1 MLSFD
6 QLAALDL
13 TLWLGSGASAAEV
26 LDVNQSTVSRQQAA
40 VLRLLCLRLI
50 RRPDG
55 PRLKGDL
62 ELLRAERDDEGVR
75 LDFRLRVSLPA
86 PVRQALERGVPL
98 YFTATAL
105 LKEERWWW
113 RDRRLVR
120 VERSWRLAYL
130 PLASTW
136 RVGLSGLTQAADT
149 LYEALALF
157 SRVAG
162 WRVADRD
169 LLAQMT
175 PEARHHIE
183 FNFGLD
189 TSRLPGLMQI
199 GLAEQADWNVS
210 ARRRVSLPRS

>member
-1 MLSFD
+1 MPAAPPHDVPSRPPPVCGLRRGLLRDTARAVSVLGVAQFLPS
-6 QLAALDL
+6 LAS
-13 TLWLGSGASAAEV
+13 GSDAPTTPAPVA
-26 LDVNQSTVSRQQAA
+26 
-40 VLRLLCLRLI
+40 I
-50 RRPDG
+50 
-55 PRLKGDL
+55 

-149 LYEALALF
+149 LDEALALF

-183 FNFGLD
+183 FSFGLD